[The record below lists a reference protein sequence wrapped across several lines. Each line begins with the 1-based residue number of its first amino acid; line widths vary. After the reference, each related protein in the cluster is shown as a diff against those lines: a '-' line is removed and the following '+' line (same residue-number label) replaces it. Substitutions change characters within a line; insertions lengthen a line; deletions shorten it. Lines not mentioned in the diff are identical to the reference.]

1 MKPLW
6 QACVYAA
13 VNLHIGPLGPLFSGT
28 FANSA
33 LREEYQ
39 SACGKWGIFCS
50 IDIMVVLAV
59 ILDGFLIM
67 GHSTWVFDSRAVL
80 E

>member
-6 QACVYAA
+6 QARVYAD
-13 VNLHIGPLGPLFSGT
+13 VNLQICPLGPPFSGT

-39 SACGKWGIFCS
+39 SACGKWGIFCW
-50 IDIMVVLAV
+50 IDIMVALAV

-67 GHSTWVFDSRAVL
+67 GHSS
-80 E
+80 

>member
-13 VNLHIGPLGPLFSGT
+13 VNLQICPLGPLFSGT

-39 SACGKWGIFCS
+39 SACGKWGIFCW
-50 IDIMVVLAV
+50 IDIMVALAV
-59 ILDGFLIM
+59 ILDRFLTM
-67 GHSTWVFDSRAVL
+67 GLSC
-80 E
+80 